1 MRMITDMD
9 ASTQRIQRDLEEINR
24 LTKPG
29 PGINRLSF
37 TAEHMAA
44 VDYVRREL
52 GAAGYEMRITPHGN
66 FRFRKAG
73 GDWSKPAVVSGS
85 HLDAVP
91 NGGRFD
97 GVVGVVAAV
106 EVARLLAQ
114 RPCRVPYEVI
124 VFSEEEGSR
133 FGGVLTGS
141 KAATGLLS
149 REQAAQMQDTGNMSL
164 LQAVEGSG
172 ADTTDWDRA
181 VFRPGDVEAYFEM
194 HIEQS
199 VVLEEQGFT
208 VGVVTGITG
217 IKQYKVRL
225 TGVANHAGATPMP
238 LRHDSLATAAQC
250 ILAIESIARQA
261 PGASAV
267 GTVGYLVNSPNVTN
281 VIPGETFFS
290 VDLRDLDMDSLESIS
305 ASVASRIRET
315 AERRGVSVD
324 IKLSGDARAVL
335 LPDRTRGALLEAA
348 RSAGIPFIEM
358 PSGAGH
364 DANLMALVTDVG
376 MLFVPSVGGRS
387 HCPEELTSYEDIAA
401 GTDVL
406 YRAIKTLVC

>member
-1 MRMITDMD
+1 MEPLTR
-9 ASTQRIQRDLEEINR
+9 RIQRDIEQVGR
-24 LTKPG
+24 FTKPG

-52 GAAGYEMRITPHGN
+52 GAVGYEMRVTPHGS

-73 GDWSKPAVVSGS
+73 CDWSKPAVVSGS

-114 RPCRVPYEVI
+114 QPCRVPYEVI

-141 KAATGLLS
+141 KAAIGLLR
-149 REQAAQMQDTGNMSL
+149 REQAAQLRDAGNTSL
-164 LQAVEGSG
+164 LQAVESSG

-181 VFRPGDVEAYFEM
+181 IFRPGDVEAYFEV

-199 VVLEEQGFT
+199 VVLEEKGFT

-238 LRHDSLATAAQC
+238 PRHDSLATAAEC

-305 ASVASRIRET
+305 ASVVSRIRET
-315 AERRGVSVD
+315 AERRGVAAD
-324 IKLSGDARAVL
+324 IKLSGEARAVL
-335 LPDRTRGALLEAA
+335 LPDRTRIALLEAA
-348 RSAGIPFIEM
+348 RAAGVRFMEM